1 MTAASTADEFDAE
14 VIAAFGRHLL
24 VRAGAQE
31 LRARPAGRR
40 LSIVCGDRVRCEF
53 DRAHDE
59 VLIVEVLPR
68 RTLLARANLRGESEP
83 VVANITQLVV
93 VIAPL
98 PQPDYFI
105 VDRYLCAATAAGI
118 AGAIAINKCDLDANN
133 LESGEID
140 AYVTAGYAQVACSA
154 TVGTGLTELRAL
166 LASGVSVLVGQSGVG
181 KSSLVNRWLGSAQQ
195 ATLPIDDNDRGRH
208 ATTRRQLFAVPD
220 GGLVIDTPGM
230 RSFGLLES
238 DSLADSFAEIA
249 ALAARCRFR
258 DCQHQGEPGCAVDAA
273 IEAGE
278 LDPARR
284 DGLHKLGREIAAA
297 ERRRDPVL
305 AREERARMRTLH
317 KEMRARTR
325 SESKLRR

>member
-133 LESGEID
+133 LEAGEID
-140 AYVTAGYAQVACSA
+140 AYVKAGYAQVACSA
-154 TVGTGLTELRAL
+154 TDGTGLTELRAL
-166 LASGVSVLVGQSGVG
+166 LSDAVSVLVGQSGVG
-181 KSSLVNRWLGSAQQ
+181 KSSLVNAL
-195 ATLPIDDNDRGRH
+195 LPQSQIETGGLMREEEGRH
-208 ATTRRQLFAVPD
+208 TTTASRAYV
-220 GGLVIDTPGM
+220 
-230 RSFGLLES
+230 LES
-238 DSLADSFAEIA
+238 GGSLIDSPGVRDFAPAIEQLDAQTLGFPEVDRLASA
-249 ALAARCRFR
+249 CRFQ
-258 DCQHQGEPGCAVDAA
+258 DCKHMHEPSCAVMAA
-273 IEAGE
+273 VEAGE
-278 LDPARR
+278 LLARRYESYRRLRRRYADLVEARGPARR
-284 DGLHKLGREIAAA
+284 D
-297 ERRRDPVL
+297 RR
-305 AREERARMRTLH
+305 
-317 KEMRARTR
+317 
-325 SESKLRR
+325 